1 MSADGRGGV
10 DLVRSASWS
19 RRDVLRVA
27 ALALAARAAIVRPAS
42 AAGEGAAPAGAGSL
56 PKIGDP
62 KAVDLLRQML
72 ERRAVSTRGA
82 VANEPWLVAHLMLA
96 LGADVARDGKPLVD
110 GMVADSL
117 EIVTVDGKG
126 HPRFNPKLERHP
138 FHFLQI
144 LQVTGVPYDRRFTT
158 PVGNFTRREIIA
170 GSEATF
176 DPKGDP
182 GNEESWAVSVLTNE
196 FPPDRDRFE
205 TARGEKVEVDRVVAA
220 HLRDAETAHGAT
232 FASMDEGRP
241 YGRGLVHAKACN
253 GVHLVYGLVDA
264 VRRGYRGE
272 DLPARVDRLL
282 RATIF
287 RLGLEPRLVDATLK
301 GDDPMVRLNR
311 DAIKLN
317 FLGHVVELVGHAAAS
332 GVAKLS
338 AADLEAVSGA
348 CRALGGVV
356 ERLVDEHDL
365 DRLRAEVPNAYS
377 LVLGDACHAL
387 RGLRTWT

>member
-1 MSADGRGGV
+1 MSALGSGGREPLPI
-10 DLVRSASWS
+10 DAWS
-19 RRDVLRVA
+19 RRDVLRGI
-27 ALALAARAAIVRPAS
+27 ALALAVRASVVRPAA
-42 AAGEGAAPAGAGSL
+42 AAGGGASPATPGAL
-56 PKIGDP
+56 PKLGDRKP
-62 KAVDLLRQML
+62 AELLQEML

-96 LGADVARDGKPLVD
+96 LGADVRRDGKPLVD

-144 LQVTGVPYDRRFTT
+144 LQATGVPYDRRFAT
-158 PVGNFTRREIIA
+158 PVGNFTRKEIVA

-176 DPKGDP
+176 DSEGDP

-196 FPPDRDRFE
+196 FPPDRDRFT
-205 TARGEKVEVDRVVAA
+205 TARGEKVEVGRVVAA

-264 VRRGYRGE
+264 VRRGYRAE
-272 DLPARVDRLL
+272 DLPGRVDRLL

-287 RLGLEPRLVDATLK
+287 RLGLEPRLVDASLK

-317 FLGHVVELVGHAAAS
+317 FLGHVVELVGHAATS
-332 GVAKLS
+332 GVATLS
-338 AADLEAVSGA
+338 TADLEAVSGA

-356 ERLVDEHDL
+356 ERLVGEHDL

-387 RGLRTWT
+387 RGLRFWT